1 MLIVNVRS
9 PRFNKTLKIFEA
21 GTEITLLE
29 RLNLLFL
36 YIFTYMY
43 INLYMANYIYVF
55 IYIYNRFNLP
65 KSVSVCVYIYIFT
78 NWMYKGIPR
87 TLFTKTGREASP
99 FFHQQRYVL
108 LFALMVI
115 QDNKYNE
122 LYHSLFT

>member
-1 MLIVNVRS
+1 
-9 PRFNKTLKIFEA
+9 
-21 GTEITLLE
+21 
-29 RLNLLFL
+29 
-36 YIFTYMY
+36 MY
-43 INLYMANYIYVF
+43 IH
-55 IYIYNRFNLP
+55 IYITDLIFLKEYLC
-65 KSVSVCVYIYIFT
+65 VCIYIYIFT

-87 TLFTKTGREASP
+87 TLFTKTGRKASP